1 MSNLTVQNI
10 QGSASSSNTINVA
23 SGHKIT
29 GAAGSIV
36 APGHVIQVQQKVLL
50 TRATV
55 SSNTYADVGVSQAIT
70 PSSASSKILVTCSG
84 TLGNSA
90 AGNNTSLK
98 LFRGSTEIGSGTGG
112 DSYNTFVTIFTAE
125 NYQMLGFSQSFLDSP
140 NTTSATTYKIQM
152 AAFNATASLGS
163 RGDSTSVQN
172 PTTITLMEIAQ

>member
-1 MSNLTVQNI
+1 MSSLTVQNI

-23 SGHKIT
+23 SGH
-29 GAAGSIV
+29 V
-36 APGHVIQVQQKVLL
+36 LNAPGHVIQVQQKVLL

-98 LFRGSTEIGSGTGG
+98 LFRDSTEIGTGTGG
-112 DSYNTFVTIFTAE
+112 DTYNAFVTIFATQT
-125 NYQMLGFSQSFLDSP
+125 YDMKGFSQNFLDSP
-140 NTTSATTYKIQM
+140 NTTSQITYTIKI
-152 AAFNATASLGS
+152 AAFNATGSFGS

-172 PTTITLMEIAQ
+172 PTTLTLMEIAQ

>member
-1 MSNLTVQNI
+1 VSTLKT
-10 QGSASSSNTINVA
+10 NTIQAATGTTLNIT

-50 TRATV
+50 TRVTV
-55 SSNTYADVGVSQAIT
+55 ASNTYADALVADAIT
-70 PSSASSKILVTCSG
+70 PSSTSSKILVTVAG

-112 DSYNTFVTIFTAE
+112 DSYNTFVTIFGAA
-125 NYQMLGFSQSFLDSP
+125 NYQLLGFSQSFLDSP